1 MKKFLQTNRKTGD
14 LSIALIVA
22 VLVIFGTIMIFS
34 ASYYP
39 SGTNNYNPYYFL
51 KRQLVWLVAS
61 TAAMWFCAKVDYH
74 FWARLWIIVPVIC
87 AILLVLVLL
96 ILLILVLLVLLLIL
110 ILLLV
115 LVLIV
120 LVVHEVSPRFRDYY

>member
-1 MKKFLQTNRKTGD
+1 MKKLLQTNRKTGD

-39 SGTNNYNPYYFL
+39 SGTNYYNPYYFL
-51 KRQLVWLVAS
+51 KRQLVWLAVS

-74 FWARLWIIVPVIC
+74 FWARLWIWDSKSLS
-87 AILLVLVLL
+87 A
-96 ILLILVLLVLLLIL
+96 
-110 ILLLV
+110 
-115 LVLIV
+115 
-120 LVVHEVSPRFRDYY
+120 